1 MKRTVCLLLVF
12 IFALSALF
20 ACGGGPDV
28 TTAPAGTQPA
38 AGQTTEK
45 PAEATAA
52 KTEPDTEPETEPV
65 TERQTEP
72 PETVPEFI
80 VVEDE
85 EATLTLPKTFGSH
98 MVLQRDADIRVFG
111 KSNRD
116 GSVIRGTFKEQTVYA
131 VVKDGKF
138 TLKFAPEPASAEQ
151 AELLVEDD
159 KGNSVRFE
167 DVLVGDVWL
176 ISGQS
181 NANISLEE
189 IRSGLKKLPDFN
201 GEDPMR
207 IFMQRPDY
215 YLADPK
221 IAHEPCDDF
230 LDPDVRWKKPD
241 YLSSLK
247 FSALGLFFGRRLMS
261 DLGIPIGV
269 INIAANG
276 ARIQELMTKEAARS
290 VRLTTSYT
298 MKPGDFF
305 NAMVNPL
312 VGISFKGMVFF
323 QGEAEGGTT
332 STAKNYAKYLKA
344 YVEDMKKQ
352 FGVDFAFYE
361 IQLSSYSDKS
371 LPNFGYVNYV
381 RFGQYQ
387 GMAEMGNENI
397 LPSYDLRSP
406 DAYFDYIHSPKKEQL
421 ANRVA
426 DLVLAKEYGIGD
438 KNDFLAPAPAEITLS
453 DDKKTVTVKF
463 SNVCEGLV
471 SKSGNT
477 SVNGFYVGTE
487 NMMKAAEAEII
498 SSDTVLVHVPEGGNT
513 KKIAYAFDTVINE
526 ENAQLYNSKDMPA
539 LAFWQDLK

>member
-1 MKRTVCLLLVF
+1 MKKIVCLLLTV

-20 ACGGGPDV
+20 ACGGDSGS
-28 TTAPAGTQPA
+28 TAATADAPTEKVR
-38 AGQTTEK
+38 TTEAQSTEK
-45 PAEATAA
+45 ITEEATTEEQ
-52 KTEPDTEPETEPV
+52 TEPAPE
-65 TERQTEP
+65 TEP
-72 PETVPEFI
+72 PETVPEFN
-80 VVEDE
+80 VAEDA

-116 GSVIRGTFKEQTVYA
+116 GAVIRGTFKEQTVYT
-131 VVKDGKF
+131 VVKDGEF
-138 TLKFAPEPASAEQ
+138 TLTFAPEPASADQ

-159 KGNSVRFE
+159 KGNSVKFE

-189 IRSGLKKLPDFN
+189 IRTGLKKLPDFN
-201 GEDPMR
+201 GDDPMR

-215 YLADPK
+215 YLANPK
-221 IAHEPCDDF
+221 LVHQPCDDF
-230 LDPDVRWKKPD
+230 LDPDVKWKKPD
-241 YLSSLK
+241 YLSSMK

-276 ARIQELMTKEAARS
+276 ARIQELMTKEAAKN
-290 VRLTTSYT
+290 VKLTTSYA

-305 NAMVNPL
+305 NAMVHPL
-312 VGISFKGMVFF
+312 LGISFKGMVFF
-323 QGEAEGGTT
+323 QGEAEGGVI
-332 STAKNYAKYLKA
+332 STAKKYGTYLKA

-352 FGVDFAFYE
+352 FGIDFAFYE
-361 IQLSSYSDKS
+361 IQLSSYSEKS
-371 LPNFGYVNYV
+371 LPNFGEVHYV

-387 GMAEMGNENI
+387 GMVDMDNENI

-406 DAYFDYIHSPKKEQL
+406 DTYFDYIHSPKKEQL

-438 KNDFLAPAPAEITLS
+438 KNDFLAPMPTEITLS
-453 DDKKTVTVKF
+453 EDKKTVTVKF
-463 SNVCEGLV
+463 KNVCKGLV
-471 SKSGNT
+471 SKSGDA

-487 NMMKAAEAEII
+487 SKMKAAEAEII
-498 SSDTVLVHVPEGGNT
+498 SSDTVLVHVPAGANT
-513 KKIAYAFDTVINE
+513 KKIAYAFDVVINE
-526 ENAQLYNSKDMPA
+526 ENTQLYNSKDMPA

>member
-65 TERQTEP
+65 TEPETEP

-189 IRSGLKKLPDFN
+189 IRTGLKKLPDFN
-201 GEDPMR
+201 ADDPMR
-207 IFMQRPDY
+207 IFMQRPDF
-215 YLADPK
+215 YLANPK
-221 IAHEPCDDF
+221 LVNDQPCDDF
-230 LDPDVRWKKPD
+230 LDPDVMWKKPD
-241 YLSSLK
+241 YLSSLR
-247 FSALGLFFGRRLMS
+247 FSALGLFFGRRLFS
-261 DLGIPIGV
+261 ELGIPIGV

-276 ARIQELMTKEAARS
+276 ARIQELMTKEAAKS
-290 VRLTTSYT
+290 VKLTTSSL
-298 MKPGDFF
+298 
-305 NAMVNPL
+305 MVNL
-312 VGISFKGMVFF
+312 
-323 QGEAEGGTT
+323 
-332 STAKNYAKYLKA
+332 
-344 YVEDMKKQ
+344 
-352 FGVDFAFYE
+352 
-361 IQLSSYSDKS
+361 
-371 LPNFGYVNYV
+371 
-381 RFGQYQ
+381 
-387 GMAEMGNENI
+387 
-397 LPSYDLRSP
+397 
-406 DAYFDYIHSPKKEQL
+406 
-421 ANRVA
+421 
-426 DLVLAKEYGIGD
+426 
-438 KNDFLAPAPAEITLS
+438 
-453 DDKKTVTVKF
+453 
-463 SNVCEGLV
+463 
-471 SKSGNT
+471 
-477 SVNGFYVGTE
+477 YVGNYGTR
-487 NMMKAAEAEII
+487 NN
-498 SSDTVLVHVPEGGNT
+498 DN
-513 KKIAYAFDTVINE
+513 F
-526 ENAQLYNSKDMPA
+526 
-539 LAFWQDLK
+539 